1 MRPGR
6 HSPRPRSS
14 PTRAR
19 ATSSPT
25 GTHIMS
31 MRTAKG
37 SRTRWQPTITDWTAR
52 RRASWCR
59 QTVRRS
65 AGRTASAERSPMSIK
80 TLRTPSGESSPIN
93 TSPAS
98 TGDNAPARDHD
109 RRSLERS
116 ATQQNPRG
124 TDAAGVLQEPSCLR
138 TGRTIVI
145 TDVFIDGVSEAMV
158 QNGSVRVNL
167 VTLAATERDAKG
179 QPVREVRH
187 RLLMSPQAA
196 TELHAHLEA
205 ALRHLSQAGIVTRK
219 EAGELKEAE
228 VRKEAGVRK
237 AS

>member
-1 MRPGR
+1 
-6 HSPRPRSS
+6 
-14 PTRAR
+14 
-19 ATSSPT
+19 
-25 GTHIMS
+25 
-31 MRTAKG
+31 
-37 SRTRWQPTITDWTAR
+37 
-52 RRASWCR
+52 
-59 QTVRRS
+59 
-65 AGRTASAERSPMSIK
+65 
-80 TLRTPSGESSPIN
+80 
-93 TSPAS
+93 
-98 TGDNAPARDHD
+98 
-109 RRSLERS
+109 
-116 ATQQNPRG
+116 
-124 TDAAGVLQEPSCLR
+124 
-138 TGRTIVI
+138 VI
-145 TDVFIDGVSEAMV
+145 TDVFIDGVSDAMV